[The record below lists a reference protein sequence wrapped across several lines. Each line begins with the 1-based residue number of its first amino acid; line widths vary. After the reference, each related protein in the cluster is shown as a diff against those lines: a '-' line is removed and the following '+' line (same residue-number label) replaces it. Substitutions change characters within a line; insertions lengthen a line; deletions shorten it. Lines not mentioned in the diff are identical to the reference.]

1 LGIGY
6 NVLSPANGVRRMS
19 SEIKATQITWHEG
32 TVTREERAR
41 LLKQKGCTVWFTGL
55 SGSGKSTLAV
65 ALEQVLFQKGHAA
78 YVLDGD
84 NVRFGLNAGPKI
96 LMETRGYAEPAA
108 KRFGLGFSA
117 EDREENIRRIGEVAK
132 LFTDAGVIVLASFIS
147 PYRADRDAVRALHAP
162 GDFVEVYVKASV
174 EAAERR
180 DPKGLY
186 KKARAGEIKGFTGID
201 DPYEAPNRP
210 ELLIDTETTT
220 PDAAARQVVA
230 YLKEGGYLARQ

>member
-1 LGIGY
+1 
-6 NVLSPANGVRRMS
+6 M

-32 TVTREERAR
+32 AVTREERAR
-41 LLKQKGCTVWFTGL
+41 LLKQKGCKLWFTGL

-65 ALEQVLFQKGHAA
+65 ALEQVLIQRGHAT

-96 LMETRGYAEPAA
+96 LMETRGYAEASA

-132 LFTDAGVIVLASFIS
+132 LFADAGLITLTSFIS
-147 PYRADRDAVRALHAP
+147 PYRKDRDAARAIHEKNKGGAIP
-162 GDFVEVYVKASV
+162 FIEVYMSTPIAVC
-174 EAAERR
+174 EER

-186 KKARAGEIKGFTGID
+186 KQARAAVAQGKGMGFTGVD
-201 DPYEAPNRP
+201 DPYEAPLTP
-210 ELLIDTETTT
+210 ELTIDTGTTT
-220 PDAAARQVVA
+220 TKEAVA
-230 YLKEGGYLARQ
+230 TLLNFLHGRGILA